1 MPSSMKNIVIENNP
15 KISLGQAIDRTFVI
29 AYQEDTTCLE
39 SMFNREQLLYEVLRQ
54 LEGEIPSD
62 FSRSYACLMNHSKA
76 WRKIIESGKA
86 ALIIEA
92 DFVPVK
98 GFANL
103 PMPCDVTDDRTG
115 VAWLYTCAS
124 QLYSVTAAG
133 FAEGFSVSTV
143 AYVVTPNGAVG
154 LLALAEK
161 IRLKHGERRYS
172 SWDSQIESFLR
183 SRSLH
188 CYIPFRN
195 YGEHGGIPNPEHARN
210 RDRWKQFSRSHRADR
225 LYGELA
231 FLPAYAL
238 NHWDLRQVRLYA
250 RIKGLGRLLLGK
262 FLRWKVIRRSSF
274 PLRLLGFAV
283 RRQGLW

>member
-1 MPSSMKNIVIENNP
+1 MNSIALEISS
-15 KISLGQAIDRTFVI
+15 LRQTIDQIFVI
-29 AYQEDTTCLE
+29 AYQEDTTLLE
-39 SMFNREQLLYEVLRQ
+39 SILTSEQIPYEVLRQ
-54 LEGEIPSD
+54 VEGELPSD
-62 FSRSYACLMNHSKA
+62 FSRSYACLMNHCKA
-76 WRKIIESGKA
+76 WRKIVAAGKA

-103 PMPCDVTDDRTG
+103 PMPCDVMDNRTG

-143 AYVVTPNGAVG
+143 AYIVTPNGAIG

-161 IRLKHGERRYS
+161 IRLKYGERSYGA
-172 SWDSQIESFLR
+172 WDSEVESFLR
-183 SRSLH
+183 SCSLV

-195 YGEHGGIPNPEHARN
+195 YGEHGGIPNPEHAQN
-210 RDRWKQFSRSHRADR
+210 RDRWKHSSSCHRADR

-238 NHWDLRQVRLYA
+238 NHWELRQVRLYA
-250 RIKGLGRLLLGK
+250 RVKGLGRLLLGK
-262 FLRWKVIRRSSF
+262 FLRWKVLRRSSF

-283 RRQGLW
+283 RRQGL

>member
-1 MPSSMKNIVIENNP
+1 MPINSIALEK
-15 KISLGQAIDRTFVI
+15 SLLRQAIDRTFVI
-29 AYQEDTTCLE
+29 AYQEDTTLLE
-39 SMFNREQLLYEVLRQ
+39 SIFHREQLPYEVLRQ
-54 LEGEIPSD
+54 VEDEIPSD
-62 FSRSYACLMNHSKA
+62 FSRSYACLMNHCKA
-76 WRKIIESGKA
+76 WRKIVAAGKA

-103 PMPCDVTDDRTG
+103 PMPCDVMDNRTG

-124 QLYSVTAAG
+124 QLYSVTADG

-143 AYVVTPNGAVG
+143 AYIVTPNGAVG
-154 LLALAEK
+154 LLELAEK
-161 IRLKHGERRYS
+161 IRLKYGERSYS
-172 SWDSQIESFLR
+172 AWDSEVESFLR
-183 SRSLH
+183 SRSLV

-195 YGEHGGIPNPEHARN
+195 YGEHGGIPNPEHAQN
-210 RDRWKQFSRSHRADR
+210 RDRWKHFSRCHRADR

-238 NHWDLRQVRLYA
+238 NHWEFRQVRLYA
-250 RIKGLGRLLLGK
+250 WVKGLGRLVLGK
-262 FLRWKVIRRSSF
+262 FLRWNVMRGSSF

-283 RRQGLW
+283 RRQGL

>member
-1 MPSSMKNIVIENNP
+1 MPISMKNIVLENNP

-39 SMFNREQLLYEVLRQ
+39 SIFNREQLPYEVLRQ
-54 LEGEIPSD
+54 VEGEMPSD
-62 FSRSYACLMNHSKA
+62 FSRSYACLMNHAKA
-76 WRKIIESGKA
+76 WRKIIETGKA

-98 GFANL
+98 GFAKL

-154 LLALAEK
+154 LLELAEK
-161 IRLKHGERRYS
+161 IRLKYGECRYS

-183 SRSLH
+183 SRSLC

-195 YGEHGGIPNPEHARN
+195 HGEHGGIPNPEHARN
-210 RDRWKQFSRSHRADR
+210 RYRWWRFTNAHRADR

-238 NHWDLRQVRLYA
+238 NHRELRQVRFYA
-250 RIKGLGRLLLGK
+250 RVKGLGRLLLGK
-262 FLRWKVIRRSSF
+262 FLRWKVMRRSSF